1 MASAVGS
8 ISEREFTQVLE
19 NTGRRAKADS
29 LSADWTSITTLKESV
44 NMPFVKRSSTG
55 DIIAVSHEKNEGFEE
70 ELDHSDPV
78 LISFVEGFSDGKAIE
93 QATLTQS
100 DLDFVRVVEDLVEV
114 LVAKNYILFTDLPD
128 KAQEKMNRRQALRG
142 KMSTHLDLLGDED
155 DGFF

>member
-1 MASAVGS
+1 
-8 ISEREFTQVLE
+8 
-19 NTGRRAKADS
+19 
-29 LSADWTSITTLKESV
+29 
-44 NMPFVKRSSTG
+44 MPFVKRGSTG
-55 DIIAVSHEKNEGFEE
+55 DIIGLSYEKAEGFEE
-70 ELDHSDPV
+70 LLDHNDPA
-78 LISFVEGFSDGKAIE
+78 LLNFVVGLKDEHSPE

-128 KAQEKMNRRQALRG
+128 KAQEKMQRRQALRG